1 MWANCDA
8 PSVLYLITELDVG
21 GAQTALLRLLA
32 GLDRDHFSP
41 TVACLYNGDATVAR
55 QIRALG
61 IPVTDLGMTA
71 RWRWDAFWRLYRL
84 LRRERP
90 TILHTWM
97 FHANVPGRVLGR
109 LAGVPIIISSER
121 TMGQERRWRY
131 WLNRIT
137 DPLTDRVV
145 CVSQRVADFAAR
157 TIGISRAK
165 LVVIPNGIPLENFEP
180 GDRSRARTDLGISPT
195 ACVVGT
201 VGRLQPVKG
210 TSYLLEAFAHLAPG
224 YAEAILLLVGDGPQ
238 RTQLEEMAQRL
249 GVSER
254 VHFLG
259 NRSDVCRLLQAMD
272 VFVLASIWEGM
283 PNAALE
289 AMAVGLPVVAT
300 AVGGTPEA
308 VADGETGLLVPSRD
322 PDALAQAIARLLR
335 DPELWRKMGQAG
347 RRRVEQHF
355 SVEQMVRRTESL
367 YEELLRG
374 GTLGPPVRGEPTVC
388 T

>member
-1 MWANCDA
+1 MPGDSF
-8 PSVLYLITELDVG
+8 PILYLITELGVG
-21 GAQTALLRLLA
+21 GAQTALLRLLT
-32 GLDRDHFSP
+32 GLDRDRFP
-41 TVACLYNGDATVAR
+41 PIVACLYNGDGTVAR
-55 QIRALG
+55 QIRALD

-71 RWRWDAFWRLYRL
+71 KWRWDGLWRLYCL

-131 WLNRIT
+131 WLNRTT

-145 CVSQRVADFAAR
+145 CVSESVAAFAAQ
-157 TIGISRAK
+157 TIGICPAK
-165 LVVIPNGIPLENFEP
+165 LVVIPNGIPLGDFQP
-180 GDRSRARTDLGISPT
+180 GGRAKVRADLGIPP
-195 ACVVGT
+195 AALVVGT
-201 VGRLQPVKG
+201 VGRLQSVKG
-210 TSYLLEAFAHLAPG
+210 TTYLLEAFACLAPDHPG
-224 YAEAILLLVGDGPQ
+224 AILLLVGDGPQ
-238 RTQLEEMAQRL
+238 RVQLEGMAQRL

-254 VHFLG
+254 VRFLG
-259 NRSDVCRLLQAMD
+259 SRSDVSRLLQAMD

-300 AVGGTPEA
+300 AVGGTPE
-308 VADGETGLLVPSRD
+308 VVVDGETGLLVPARD
-322 PDALAQAIARLLR
+322 PDALARAVAHLLH
-335 DPELWRKMGQAG
+335 DPELWRRMGQAG

-355 SVEQMVRRTESL
+355 SEAQMVRQTERL
-367 YEELLRG
+367 YDELLSGRAVTSG
-374 GTLGPPVRGEPTVC
+374 SR
-388 T
+388 